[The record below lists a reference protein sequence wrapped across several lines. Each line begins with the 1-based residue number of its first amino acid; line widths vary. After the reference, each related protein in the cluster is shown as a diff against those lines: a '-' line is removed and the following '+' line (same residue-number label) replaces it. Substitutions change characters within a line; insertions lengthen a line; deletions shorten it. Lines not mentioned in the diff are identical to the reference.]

1 MAFEGRGYLRD
12 AAMQVGRQQV
22 RGQAVMIVTLDDP
35 LPRPVL
41 DEVRTIE
48 GLRHAHY
55 VDLGEPPMPMPA
67 DEG

>member
-1 MAFEGRGYLRD
+1 
-12 AAMQVGRQQV
+12 
-22 RGQAVMIVTLDDP
+22 MIVTLDDP

-41 DEVRTIE
+41 EELRGIE

-55 VDLGEPPMPMPA
+55 VDLGEPPAPILS